1 MRILKV
7 FQQSTQEPYYDENG
21 NLVIPEPVTVELT
34 FEIENENFQ
43 KASGG
48 EYIKIED
55 TGEIIHDYSILFVEN
70 PALFNYLEVGNTIY
84 VDGKKYK
91 IIRKN
96 YDQEDHKEVILLA
109 VQ

>member
-21 NLVIPEPVTVELT
+21 NLIVPDPTVIELT
-34 FEIENENFQ
+34 FEIEDENLQ
-43 KASGG
+43 KASSG

-70 PALFNYLEVGNTIY
+70 QALFNYIEVGNMINI
-84 VDGKKYK
+84 DGKQYK
-91 IIRKN
+91 IVRKN

>member
-1 MRILKV
+1 MLTLKV
-7 FQQSTQEPYYDENG
+7 FQESVQEPYYDENG
-21 NLVIPEPVTVELT
+21 NLVIPEPATVELT

-43 KASGG
+43 KASSG

-70 PALFNYLEVGNTIY
+70 QALFNYLEVGNTIY
-84 VDGKKYK
+84 VDGKQYK

>member
-1 MRILKV
+1 MLTLKV
-7 FQQSTQEPYYDENG
+7 FQESTQEPYYDENG
-21 NLVIPEPVTVELT
+21 NLVIPEPVTIELT

-43 KASGG
+43 KASSG

-70 PALFNYLEVGNTIY
+70 QALFNYLEVGNTIY
-84 VDGKKYK
+84 VDGKQYK